1 MTYSFQAK
9 ISARGYH
16 VCNQLAW
23 SNAEQGDFVTVEIER
38 NEESKKVDPYS
49 CAIKA
54 MVYISQQLKTVEHVP
69 REISRHAFF
78 FLKEENGKVDGFAIS
93 RISNSCK
100 RVRNSTKTEIQK
112 PQFYNTSKHERL
124 HDKFVLV

>member
-1 MTYSFQAK
+1 MTYSFQAR

-16 VCNQLAW
+16 VCKQLAW

-38 NEESKKVDPYS
+38 DKESKKIDPYS

-54 MVYISQQLKTVEHVP
+54 MVYMSPQLKTVEHVS

-78 FLKEENGKVDGFAIS
+78 FLKEENGKVDGF
-93 RISNSCK
+93 
-100 RVRNSTKTEIQK
+100 VYSTQYQPSPILREG
-112 PQFYNTSKHERL
+112 
-124 HDKFVLV
+124 